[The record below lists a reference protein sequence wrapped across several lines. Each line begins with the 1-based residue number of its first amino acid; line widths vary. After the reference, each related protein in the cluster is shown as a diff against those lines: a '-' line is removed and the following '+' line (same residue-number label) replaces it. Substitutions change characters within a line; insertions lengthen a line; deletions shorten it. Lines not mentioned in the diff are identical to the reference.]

1 MADEKGSGLSLI
13 RDTYELHKDHP
24 EVAENVCLLLV
35 HLASYREN
43 PHATPP
49 DAGGQGHPAP
59 SSPWKG
65 GTPDMLHS
73 RDPSAHHAPGWLVL
87 APEPQAGCSRQAS
100 VGWGPARSCWPP
112 RKCLSRALWAGSAG
126 RGSGG
131 RRPGLR
137 TLPAHRGHPERA
149 GVQRHPAPGPGDQ
162 GALHLQPGE
171 WGQGPENRASP
182 RAPRWLSPGA
192 RPRLPQGWPGAV
204 CCFGASCCLWVP
216 VGS

>member
-1 MADEKGSGLSLI
+1 M
-13 RDTYELHKDHP
+13 
-24 EVAENVCLLLV
+24 CLLLV

-43 PHATPP
+43 PRHPSGRRR
-49 DAGGQGHPAP
+49 AGTRCSQLSPEGRDP
-59 SSPWKG
+59 S
-65 GTPDMLHS
+65 DMPHS

-87 APEPQAGCSRQAS
+87 APEPQAGCSCQAS
-100 VGWGPARSCWPP
+100 VGWSPARSCRPP
-112 RKCLSRALWAGSAG
+112 RKCLSWALWAGSAG

-131 RRPGLR
+131 KRPGLR

-182 RAPRWLSPGA
+182 RPAQVAESRSPTEAPAGLAWRCVPF
-192 RPRLPQGWPGAV
+192 RRL
-204 CCFGASCCLWVP
+204 LLP
-216 VGS
+216 VGPCRNLSGQPSALQGQ

>member
-1 MADEKGSGLSLI
+1 MADEKGSGLSII

-43 PHATPP
+43 PRTTPP
-49 DAGGQGHPAP
+49 DTGGQGHPAP
-59 SSPWKG
+59 SSPRKG
-65 GTPDMLHS
+65 GTPLTCPIHVTHVPTMCQ
-73 RDPSAHHAPGWLVL
+73 AGWCW
-87 APEPQAGCSRQAS
+87 PEPQAGCSRQAS
-100 VGWGPARSCWPP
+100 VGWGPARACRPP
-112 RKCLSRALWAGSAG
+112 RKCLSQALWAGSAG

-171 WGQGPENRASP
+171 WGQGPENQASP
-182 RAPRWLSPGA
+182 RPPRWLSPGA
-192 RPRLPQGWPGAV
+192 
-204 CCFGASCCLWVP
+204 
-216 VGS
+216 